1 MSKKPIRSIAS
12 MLTSRTDSPLLAAS
26 LRTLSGR
33 KRAAPNYRDLN
44 NSVIINDSPS
54 NPLSPARQTKRP
66 RFNSPTA
73 SS

>member
-1 MSKKPIRSIAS
+1 MSKKPTRSIAS
-12 MLTSRTDSPLLAAS
+12 MLTGRTDSPPPAAS

-44 NSVIINDSPS
+44 NSVIIDDSPS

-66 RFNSPTA
+66 RVNSPA
-73 SS
+73 VSS